1 MKWLFKLLRRGQNE
15 TQDRGPD
22 SRASLADHLMQLKGW
37 DGLTV
42 DVLLAP
48 FDTDLNARQASH
60 ELFKAACYNGSD
72 PGVVVVCGWVTH
84 LIGELPVAGIIC
96 PVLAS
101 DDNKRWLLATP
112 MIGLREAIGLIKV
125 GDQSMSQL
133 GSSSSPLFVVSYTGN
148 VTKMLNAKE
157 T

>member
-1 MKWLFKLLRRGQNE
+1 VLRSGQNE
-15 TQDRGPD
+15 TQDRGSD
-22 SRASLADHLMQLKGW
+22 GRASLADSLMQLKGW

-48 FDTDLNARQASH
+48 FDTDLNARQGQH
-60 ELFKAACYNGSD
+60 DLFKAACYNASD

-84 LIGELPVAGIIC
+84 LREELPVAGIIC

-101 DDNKRWLLATP
+101 EDNKRWLLATS
-112 MIGLREAIGLIKV
+112 MIGLREAIGLIKL
-125 GDQSMSQL
+125 GDQSVSQL
-133 GSSSSPLFVVSYTGN
+133 GSSSSPLFVVSFTGH
-148 VTKMLNAKE
+148 VTKMLKAKE